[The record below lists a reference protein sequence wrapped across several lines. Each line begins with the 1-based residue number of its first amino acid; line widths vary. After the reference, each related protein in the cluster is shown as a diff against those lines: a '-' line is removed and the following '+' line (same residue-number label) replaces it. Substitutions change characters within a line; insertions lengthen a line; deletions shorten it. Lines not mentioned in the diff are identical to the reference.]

1 MQTMWFVMFE
11 NGFQFTNRKYLL
23 LTISLAKDILTNPI
37 WKSRNTKQTD
47 ALISKLPITVW
58 SYVCSTWLPL
68 DSISILPIEFP
79 VTPKQG
85 LSHYKG
91 NNQFWVKGVSSTVEV
106 PLWADFCVADAADLG
121 AIHHPAWEDVILS
134 SSCFVSFKE
143 DEFDLRLWEFGV
155 I

>member
-23 LTISLAKDILTNPI
+23 LTISLAKDILTIPI

-121 AIHHPAWEDVILS
+121 AIHHPGSLGGCDPFLFLLRILQRRRIWS
-134 SSCFVSFKE
+134 KVKGI
-143 DEFDLRLWEFGV
+143 W
-155 I
+155 